1 MSLTRRRFMQW
12 GGVVSPM
19 LAANPFGFFR
29 SLFGPKG
36 DQRSAKPVPP
46 NSFVRD
52 DKTLV
57 SIVHGTD
64 VPRMVAEAVGLIGGL
79 DRLTVRGKTVLVK
92 PNVVASEPPPT
103 TTNPAVVAAVV
114 RMLVEAGAGRV
125 IVGEMSGVIRLPTD
139 RNLEETGM
147 AKAAREAGA
156 EVIAFDDGEW
166 IEVKPPKAQ
175 LVDRLHVAKPVYEAD
190 LVVNVPV
197 VKTHSYATY
206 SICLKNLVGVTHPR
220 YRPYRIN
227 PAKWEELVAEMNLAA
242 HPALNVVDATKCMI
256 AGGPLGGAAADTN
269 LILASGDR
277 VATDVVGL
285 ALIARFGQ
293 WDKVASRSVWEQRQI
308 RHAQILGV
316 GISDPKQL
324 ALVSRAIGPG
334 TGEFDQLLADIHRLV
349 SPIASAP

>member
-1 MSLTRRRFMQW
+1 
-12 GGVVSPM
+12 M

-29 SLFGPKG
+29 SLIGPKG
-36 DQRSAKPVPP
+36 DQRPAKPVPP
-46 NSFVRD
+46 NPFVRD
-52 DKTLV
+52 GRTLV

-64 VPRMVAEAVGLIGGL
+64 VPRMVAEAVSLIGGL

-114 RMLVEAGAGRV
+114 RMLVEAGARRV
-125 IVGEMSGVIRLPTD
+125 IVGEMSGVIRLPTT
-139 RNLEETGM
+139 RNLEETGV
-147 AKAAREAGA
+147 AKAARDAGA
-156 EVIAFDDGEW
+156 EVVAFDDGEW
-166 IEVKPPKAQ
+166 VEVRPTHAK

-256 AGGPLGGAAADTN
+256 AGGPLGGTPAETN

-277 VATDVVGL
+277 VAADVAGL
-285 ALIARFGQ
+285 ALIAGFGQ
-293 WDKVASRSVWEQRQI
+293 WEKVASLGVWQQRQI
-308 RHAQILGV
+308 RHAQALGI
-316 GISDPKQL
+316 GLADPNNL
-324 ALVSRAIGPG
+324 AVVSRALGSDTSAFEHLI
-334 TGEFDQLLADIHRLV
+334 DDIQRRV
-349 SPIASAP
+349 AVAS

>member
-1 MSLTRRRFMQW
+1 MSPTRRTFLQW
-12 GGVVSPM
+12 GGLVSPM
-19 LAANPFGFFR
+19 LAANPFGVFR
-29 SLFGPKG
+29 SLIGPKG
-36 DQRSAKPVPP
+36 DQRPAKSVPP
-46 NSFVRD
+46 NPFVRD
-52 DKTLV
+52 GKTLV
-57 SIVHGTD
+57 SIVYGTD

-79 DRLTVRGKTVLVK
+79 DRLAVRGKTILVK

-103 TTNPAVVAAVV
+103 TTNPAVVSAVV
-114 RMLVEAGAGRV
+114 RMLVEAGARRV
-125 IVGEMSGVIRLPTD
+125 IVGEMSGVIRLPTN
-139 RNLEETGM
+139 RNLEETGV

-156 EVIAFDDGEW
+156 EVVAFDDGEW
-166 IEVKPPKAQ
+166 IQVKPPNAQ

-242 HPALNVVDATKCMI
+242 HPVLNVVDATKSMI
-256 AGGPLGGAAADTN
+256 AGGPLGGTSTETN

-277 VATDVVGL
+277 VAADVVGL
-285 ALIARFGQ
+285 ALIAHFGR
-293 WDKVASRSVWEQRQI
+293 WEKVASLGVWEQRQI

-324 ALVSRAIGPG
+324 ALVSRAIGPD
-334 TGEFDQLLADIHRLV
+334 TGEFDRLLADLKRRVGV
-349 SPIASAP
+349 S